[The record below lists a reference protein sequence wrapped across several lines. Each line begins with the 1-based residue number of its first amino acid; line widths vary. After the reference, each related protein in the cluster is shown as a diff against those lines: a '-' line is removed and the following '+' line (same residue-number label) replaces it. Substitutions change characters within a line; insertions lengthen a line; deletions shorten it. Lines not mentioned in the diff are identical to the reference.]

1 MIKTYEAIFDTN
13 NRGVY
18 SISLVEDPAM
28 EGDFIALSKQTKLEL
43 KTVDEDQRILIGLVL
58 EPNKPIYRNQ
68 EGEEFNIVFSEATIK
83 DLSHNFFK
91 QGYQTNS
98 SIEHADEVNGVSF
111 VESWIVEDSKIDK
124 SANFGFSY
132 PKGSW
137 IATMKVDDDE
147 VWNDYVKTGKIKGFS
162 IDAFLTLKEV
172 KLNKDK
178 QMKDEFKEAFA
189 QFKTDVKEILLG
201 KDEPKEQPKE
211 VKLGSVK
218 AKDGSIDILF
228 DGEAL
233 EVGAAIWVQGEGEDR
248 IPLEAGELPLEDGRI
263 LVIGDDSLVAEIKD
277 MQEEAPAEEEM
288 ASEPQA
294 PVANQATI
302 DAIKSVLIKY
312 SEDMDVKLNEIKEDI
327 VSFKSEN
334 KALKDEVVELSN
346 QPATKPIQT
355 VVKQV
360 ELTAKGRVLEAIR
373 NKQ

>member
-1 MIKTYEAIFDTN
+1 MIKTFEAVFDKN

-28 EGDFIALSKQTKLEL
+28 EGDFVALSKNRKIEF
-43 KTVDEDQRILIGLVL
+43 KTVDEEQRILLGLVL

-68 EGEEFNIVFSEATIK
+68 DGEEFNIVFSEQTIK

-98 SIEHADEVNGVSF
+98 SIEHSDEVSGVSF

-137 IATMKVDDDE
+137 IATMKVDDDN

-162 IDAFLTLKEV
+162 IDAFLTLKEI
-172 KLNKDK
+172 KLNNNK
-178 QMKDEFKEAFA
+178 QMESNEEIKTGFA
-189 QFKTDVKEILLG
+189 KLTDVLMTALNLKKEVV
-201 KDEPKEQPKE
+201 E

-218 AKDGSIDILF
+218 SQDGAIEVMF

-233 EVGAAIWVQGEGEDR
+233 EVGQPVWVVGEDDAR
-248 IPLEAGELPLEDGRI
+248 LALEAGEMPLDDGRV
-263 LVIGDDSLVAEIKD
+263 LVIGEESLVAEVKD
-277 MQEEAPAEEEM
+277 ASAEAPAEPELN
-288 ASEPQA
+288 AEPT
-294 PVANQATI
+294 P
-302 DAIKSVLIKY
+302 AISQEAEAKIQSILVKY
-312 SEDMDVKLNEIKEDI
+312 SEQNEIRFKALEDSL
-327 VSFKSEN
+327 VEFKKEN
-334 KALKDEVVELSN
+334 KTLKEEVVTLSN
-346 QPATKPIQT
+346 QPASKPIQT

-360 ELTAKGRVLEAIR
+360 ELTAKGRMLETMR
-373 NKQ
+373 NNK